1 MKQDSTLHDTTS
13 HHSMQQAPA
22 GEHGQA
28 GHQGEHAQT
37 EGFTFNAMFNE
48 NLGDHGGFYLFSY
61 HLADLPYIF
70 VDNGS
75 FEFFPNVHA
84 LEASGKYELHAG
96 HAVKKDGSHV
106 QLDLSPTNFVMF
118 QWISMIVV
126 IALFIIGNRS
136 YKKSH
141 RAPKG
146 IGNALE
152 MLTLMIRD
160 TVVRPNIPNERLVS
174 KYLPYFLSVFFFI
187 YAMNLVGLL
196 PGGHTATSAIG
207 TTAGLAITAFVMV
220 NIIIPVKAMGA
231 GGAFKS
237 FLHHLLGGAPWW
249 LAPIMVPIEVVGV
262 FTKPFALAIRLFAN
276 MSSGHIILFT
286 LLGFIFFFN
295 TVAVSPVVTLF
306 SIFIYF
312 LEILVTFLQAYIFTM
327 LTAVFTGLVL
337 GDHADDHH

>member
-152 MLTLMIRD
+152 MLTL
-160 TVVRPNIPNERLVS
+160 
-174 KYLPYFLSVFFFI
+174 
-187 YAMNLVGLL
+187 
-196 PGGHTATSAIG
+196 
-207 TTAGLAITAFVMV
+207 
-220 NIIIPVKAMGA
+220 
-231 GGAFKS
+231 
-237 FLHHLLGGAPWW
+237 
-249 LAPIMVPIEVVGV
+249 
-262 FTKPFALAIRLFAN
+262 
-276 MSSGHIILFT
+276 
-286 LLGFIFFFN
+286 
-295 TVAVSPVVTLF
+295 
-306 SIFIYF
+306 
-312 LEILVTFLQAYIFTM
+312 
-327 LTAVFTGLVL
+327 
-337 GDHADDHH
+337 